1 MTETD
6 RLLPPGQRVRSD
18 FPRFGLPWY
27 AHRGP
32 HELTPISVEL
42 VGADGAHAVLDD
54 AALAGLIRRE
64 QRSDFHC
71 VTTWSHL
78 DLRWAGVPFR
88 QVYEEIVRPR
98 VDPTGAA
105 RFLTFHGQDGYRDE
119 TCLDDLL
126 AEDVLFATS
135 LNGEPLTLQ
144 HGGPLRLV
152 APGHYGYKSVK
163 HLTKIELRRTTQRR
177 LSWWSSHHPR
187 GRVAQEE
194 RFLGLPDPLIRV
206 IYRWLVLPPT
216 LWWYRRYEGD

>member
-1 MTETD
+1 VTETKG
-6 RLLPPGQRVRSD
+6 LLPPGQRIHPD

-32 HELTPISVEL
+32 HTLTPISVEL
-42 VGADGAHAVLDD
+42 VGPDGARAVLDD
-54 AALAGLIRRE
+54 AALAGLARRE

-71 VTTWSHL
+71 VTTWSRL

-88 QVYEEIVRPR
+88 HVYHEVIRPR
-98 VDPTGAA
+98 VDPAGVA

-119 TCLDDLL
+119 ICLVDLL
-126 AEDVLFATS
+126 AEDILFATS
-135 LNGEPLTLQ
+135 LDGQPLTLR

-152 APGHYGYKSVK
+152 APAHYGYKSVK

-194 RFLGLPDPLIRV
+194 RFLGLPDRLIRV

-216 LWWYRRYEGD
+216 LWWYGRYERD